1 MYGTRSAIFM
11 DVTNPRVA
19 GTQFTAYMAMMNLAI
34 SYSATWQGIAAEAI
48 GYPQTLLIDGLTGLL
63 CLAVLPF
70 IKPSLT
76 PDGDGGAGR
85 RARRL
90 AALLALGCVAA
101 MAYRL
106 GAWDAG
112 KAAPMFEILFMLVFV
127 ASAVF
132 LGTGAVV
139 LGAATPQ
146 VARVGRL
153 GLLMAP
159 LLVAMYL
166 RKWWPE
172 PQALYV
178 VVPAL
183 AALLLA
189 WQARLPWTTLKLEP
203 RPA

>member
-1 MYGTRSAIFM
+1 
-11 DVTNPRVA
+11 
-19 GTQFTAYMAMMNLAI
+19 
-34 SYSATWQGIAAEAI
+34 
-48 GYPQTLLIDGLTGLL
+48 
-63 CLAVLPF
+63 
-70 IKPSLT
+70 
-76 PDGDGGAGR
+76 
-85 RARRL
+85 
-90 AALLALGCVAA
+90 
-101 MAYRL
+101 
-106 GAWDAG
+106 
-112 KAAPMFEILFMLVFV
+112 
-127 ASAVF
+127 
-132 LGTGAVV
+132 
-139 LGAATPQ
+139 